1 MMRWT
6 RAIVLPLAALALAA
20 GALPAGQYGGEFLNI
35 PVGARA
41 YGLGGAFGPLVDD
54 ASAAYWN
61 PAGLAAL
68 ARPEVGVTHTELF
81 GGLAVHDF
89 IAAAWPLPRLSLGVA
104 WIRLGVDDIPRFSH
118 TVGTPPQGS
127 FGDNENALFVSA
139 ASARGLPA
147 WSGMRAMT
155 LRYGGSLKVI
165 YDKLDDKQAT
175 GLGIDAGLQ
184 AQLPLGRP
192 GARPSPAASRFGAV
206 TVGLVA
212 ADIGGTAISWNTARQ
227 HQDVREASGR
237 AGIAYALG
245 IEALRA
251 TATACYETSTDELL
265 RNRFGVELSYRG
277 LAALRAGHDGQGTAL
292 GAGISYWRLRVDYGF
307 NRHELGNC
315 HRVSAAFRL

>member
-1 MMRWT
+1 M
-6 RAIVLPLAALALAA
+6 LPLAALALAA
-20 GALPAGQYGGEFLNI
+20 GSLPAEQYGGEFLNI

-41 YGLGGAFGPLVDD
+41 YGLGGAFGPLADD
-54 ASAAYWN
+54 ASAVYWN

-68 ARPEVGVTHTELF
+68 ARPEIGVTHTELF

-89 IAAAWPLPRLSLGVA
+89 IAAAWPLPRLALGVA
-104 WIRLGVDDIPRFSH
+104 WVRLGVDDIPRFSH

-127 FGDNENALFVSA
+127 FGDNENALFASA
-139 ASARGLPA
+139 ASARGLALP
-147 WSGMRAMT
+147 GGLRAMT

-192 GARPSPAASRFGAV
+192 GARPSPEASRYGAV
-206 TVGLVA
+206 TASLVA
-212 ADIGGTAISWNTARQ
+212 ADIGGTAISWNTVRE
-227 HQDVREASGR
+227 HQDVRAASVR

-251 TATACYETSTDELL
+251 TATACYEASTGDQLRDRCGAELC
-265 RNRFGVELSYRG
+265 YRG
-277 LAALRAGHDGQGTAL
+277 MAALRAGYDGQGTAL
-292 GAGISYWRLRVDYGF
+292 GAGVSYWRLRLDYGF